1 MRTPSALPIAA
12 LALAVAL
19 LSTARPAAAQAA
31 QATVRRAD
39 VTAAPVAP
47 AARTLAV
54 YRLGTGRAALPDLPV
69 RVTVAD
75 SAGTLVA
82 RYLADGAA
90 REATMAV
97 TVMDTDLVLQAQTP
111 SGLLTLLLERQ
122 NDAERGELT
131 GRWWLGADGGALRA
145 RSAR

>member
-1 MRTPSALPIAA
+1 MRARFPLPIAA
-12 LALAVAL
+12 LAVAVGL

-31 QATVRRAD
+31 QASVRRAD
-39 VTAAPVAP
+39 VVAAAVPVAT
-47 AARTLAV
+47 RTLAV
-54 YRLGTGRAALPDLPV
+54 YHLGAGRPERSDLPV
-69 RVTVAD
+69 RVTIAD

-82 RYLADGAA
+82 RYRADGAA

-97 TVMDTDLVLQAQTP
+97 TVMDTDLVLQAETP

-122 NDAERGELT
+122 NDAPQGELT

>member
-1 MRTPSALPIAA
+1 MRTPSPKSIAA
-12 LALAVAL
+12 LAVAAAL

-31 QATVRRAD
+31 QPTVRRAD
-39 VTAAPVAP
+39 VVAAP

-54 YRLGTGRAALPDLPV
+54 YQLGTGGAALPDLPV

-82 RYLADGAA
+82 RYRADGAA
-90 REATMAV
+90 REASMTV
-97 TVMDTDLVLQAQTP
+97 TVMDTDLVLQAETP

-122 NDAERGELT
+122 NDAAPRELT

-145 RSAR
+145 RGAR